1 MNEQPP
7 EQPPRVSS
15 LRIALILGSVAL
27 LAALSPLLM
36 LRNGSGG

>member
-1 MNEQPP
+1 MNEQQP
-7 EQPPRVSS
+7 EQQPQVSS
-15 LRIALILGSVAL
+15 LRIALILGAVAL